1 MTDTTMNAAPPALS
15 PATFTGATIY
25 EPEVTETTPAGPAA
39 AKAKKPVVEFTLI
52 NPNQRWFVVFL
63 LFLFGAILMA
73 SIVWSFNAIVEMSS
87 WMAPNDNLRWLP
99 AVFLDMA
106 IIGYSLTLAV
116 FRFRESKRVLERAKA
131 GLPPLTTA
139 SGRPKNKIW
148 MTRTGLMVSTGFSVI
163 ANATHT
169 LDYWDG
175 DLSTYQS
182 WIGIGLSAAIP
193 VLAFWATEDIIRIA
207 FAGPESDDLTE
218 TN

>member
-1 MTDTTMNAAPPALS
+1 MTDTTMTADPPALAS
-15 PATFTGATIY
+15 APFTGATLF
-25 EPEVTETTPAGPAA
+25 EPEAA
-39 AKAKKPVVEFTLI
+39 AGDSPAEVTGKAKKPVVEFTLI
-52 NPNQRWFVVFL
+52 NPNQRWFVIFL

-87 WMAPNDNLRWLP
+87 WMAPNDHLRWLP

-116 FRFRESKRVLERAKA
+116 FRFRESKRLLERAKA

-193 VLAFWATEDIIRIA
+193 VLAFWATEEIIRIA

-218 TN
+218 TK